1 MPRPKSLNQS
11 DFPYHVCGRVMNRE
25 KFKLPMDEVWQIMGR
40 QLKWLTMAYNAQIHA
55 FVLMGNH
62 FHLLISTPNANLSEI
77 MANFMR
83 ETSRYM
89 NESSRRINQT
99 YGSRYSRT
107 VIKSH
112 HHYLTAYKYIYR
124 NPVAAGLV
132 NRCESYGFSSLNF
145 LLGLSYAE
153 FPVIEDTT
161 LFDDV
166 EGTLNWLN
174 IAPPLDDWVVVK
186 AAMRKPVF
194 ELPRGKT
201 TGGLHHLEHDA
212 L

>member
-1 MPRPKSLNQS
+1 M
-11 DFPYHVCGRVMNRE
+11 
-25 KFKLPMDEVWQIMGR
+25 
-40 QLKWLTMAYNAQIHA
+40 
-55 FVLMGNH
+55 
-62 FHLLISTPNANLSEI
+62 
-77 MANFMR
+77 
-83 ETSRYM
+83 
-89 NESSRRINQT
+89 
-99 YGSRYSRT
+99 
-107 VIKSH
+107 
-112 HHYLTAYKYIYR
+112 
-124 NPVAAGLV
+124 AAGLV